1 MMRSMYSAVSGL
13 KTHQTKMD
21 VIGNNIANV
30 NTVAFKSSSVV
41 FQDVLYQMTSN
52 ASGANAATGTGGV
65 NAKQIGLGVTTGATN
80 LSITTSGAAETT
92 GRAFDIRLSDQST
105 TNFFVVNNGS
115 ENLFTRAGSFYVD
128 GAGNL
133 CMTSTGYTVMGWQVD
148 PTTGNIKKDT
158 VSALR
163 VMQTSNLTSA
173 PEATTQANV
182 SGIIDKNDKD
192 VLSDNG
198 LVKTLTFFD
207 NLGYSYTARFAMK
220 STGTDGKYT
229 VELEKILNSD
239 GTTFYDASTQQTS
252 DGKTVNVEDI
262 FGKKETKITLGTYKQ
277 VQSGYFL
284 NTDGKIYVGS
294 SAVESKLLT
303 YDDASKSFTC
313 ADGSGSYSLKQVYGI
328 SDAMQSKINPPTGT
342 TATVTATVNDRTGV
356 LTLTGDVTD
365 YEIAFS
371 TKDGTFSGVGER
383 DTYNADGSVNKAGS
397 KANTVTLNM
406 SKLGNNPTQFD
417 DITIDFSGLKDA
429 DNGGKSTAVMST
441 GSIDD
446 GVTGKGKKLG
456 AMIGISI
463 DNNGLIKG
471 TYDNGNTET
480 LGQIAVAQF
489 ANASGL
495 EKVGENCYRTTLN
508 SGEFDGIGVEISAD
522 GSSMTSGELEMSN
535 VDLSTE
541 FTQMIITQR
550 GFQANSRIITTS
562 DTLLEELV
570 NLKR

>member
-163 VMQTSNLTSA
+163 VMQKSNLTSP

-198 LVKTLTFFD
+198 LIKTLTFFD

-239 GTTFYDASTQQTS
+239 GTTFYDPETS
-252 DGKTVNVEDI
+252 QVKLEDVFGAKTTNA
-262 FGKKETKITLGTYKQ
+262 TLGSYNQ
-277 VQSGYFL
+277 VQSGYYYDSA
-284 NTDGKIYVGS
+284 DGKFYVGS
-294 SAVESKLLT
+294 DKTGTEIYWNQAT
-303 YDDASKSFTC
+303 NSFTERKNS
-313 ADGSGSYSLKQVYGI
+313 ATTHSLKQVYGI
-328 SDAMQSKINPPTGT
+328 SNGMAEKIKNGAK
-342 TATVTATVNDRTGV
+342 ATVDTTTGK
-356 LTLTGDVTD
+356 LTITGDVTD
-365 YEIAFS
+365 YAIDFS
-371 TKDGTFSGVGER
+371 TKDGTFTGVGAR
-383 DTYNADGSVNKAGS
+383 TFNNKTNS
-397 KANTVTLNM
+397 VTLNM

-429 DNGGKSTAVMST
+429 NNGGKSTAVMST

-471 TYDNGNTET
+471 TYDNGNTEI

>member
-163 VMQTSNLTSA
+163 VMQKSNLTSP

-198 LVKTLTFFD
+198 LIKTLTFFD

-239 GTTFYDASTQQTS
+239 GTTFYDPETS
-252 DGKTVNVEDI
+252 QVKLEDVFGAKTTNA
-262 FGKKETKITLGTYKQ
+262 TLGSYNQ
-277 VQSGYFL
+277 VQSGYYYDSA
-284 NTDGKIYVGS
+284 DGKFYVGS
-294 SAVESKLLT
+294 DKTGTEIYWNQAT
-303 YDDASKSFTC
+303 NSFTERKNP
-313 ADGSGSYSLKQVYGI
+313 ATTHSLKQVYGI
-328 SDAMQSKINPPTGT
+328 SNGMAEKIKNGAK
-342 TATVTATVNDRTGV
+342 ATVDTTTGK
-356 LTLTGDVTD
+356 LTITGDVTD
-365 YEIAFS
+365 YAIDFS
-371 TKDGTFSGVGER
+371 TKDGTFTGVGAR
-383 DTYNADGSVNKAGS
+383 TFNNKTNS
-397 KANTVTLNM
+397 VTLNM

-429 DNGGKSTAVMST
+429 NNGGKSTAVMST

-471 TYDNGNTET
+471 TYDNGNTEI